1 MTIRTCSKRVRAAIC
16 PSCGSCRVPITC
28 PLAADGLAYQ
38 AMERAMW
45 SNAKL
50 SCKVAGLE
58 CDAAGAVRGFVS
70 CSASLGRWGARHA
83 PQQDRLPRKL
93 YGETA
98 RGQPHAAAQRCGSS
112 RRRQSTAPS
121 GRVGSPPGPAT
132 VRRCRTPMPGPHAA
146 ARARPDAQRT
156 VGRLRTPSG
165 HTNVMRGL
173 NPSLTKIVVNA
184 IICAC

>member
-1 MTIRTCSKRVRAAIC
+1 MSFLRQLPRTHHLPAGSRRPSVPSYGTGDVVQRQAQLQSRRA
-16 PSCGSCRVPITC
+16 G
-28 PLAADGLAYQ
+28 GL
-38 AMERAMW
+38 
-45 SNAKL
+45 
-50 SCKVAGLE
+50 
-58 CDAAGAVRGFVS
+58 DAAGAVRGFVS

-112 RRRQSTAPS
+112 HRRQSTAPS

-173 NPSLTKIVVNA
+173 NPSLTKILVNA
-184 IICAC
+184 IISAC